1 MNLSF
6 GSICANIYYSFIQF
20 QNNSTGEPQ
29 PDILKN
35 FVAKFP
41 LRLVKSF
48 GALKKSCSDCVF
60 PIDSL
65 KQFYKFFTL
74 ADMVL
79 DTLQH
84 ASISEHLA
92 HYFLCD
98 IIYFCLYYMESATL
112 NDMQKLAIIAVENF
126 INKMKN
132 IKEIEKFFEKNL
144 YFITKSMVKVYE
156 KSDNLEVQNKIV
168 TICEKFVENYKN
180 CISDKENFIREFS
193 VDTKF
198 ANVLSILNT
207 LPSSSQIANNWQKS
221 FDIFLE
227 NSNSTIDGLRTL
239 QQNVSIVDSFGNKL
253 YLKLINIYFRF
264 HHIDIYYQLT
274 AN

>member
-6 GSICANIYYSFIQF
+6 NSNSASIYNSFKHF

-35 FVAKFP
+35 FVSKFP

-48 GALKKSCSDCVF
+48 GALKKSCSDCIF

-65 KQFYKFFTL
+65 KQFYKYWTL

-79 DTLQH
+79 DTFQH
-84 ASISEHLA
+84 ASISEHLT

-112 NDMQKLAIIAVENF
+112 NEMQKLAIIAVENL

-132 IKEIEKFFEKNL
+132 IKDIEKFLEKNL

-168 TICEKFVENYKN
+168 TICEKLVENYKH
-180 CISDKENFIREFS
+180 CINDKENFIREFS
-193 VDTKF
+193 MDTKF
-198 ANVLSILNT
+198 ANILSILNT
-207 LPSSSQIANNWQKS
+207 LPSSSEMANNWQKS

-227 NSNSTIDGLRTL
+227 NTNSTIDGLRTL
-239 QQNVSIVDSFGNKL
+239 QENVSFIVCFGNKL
-253 YLKLINIYFRF
+253 NLKLINIYLRF
-264 HHIDIYYQLT
+264 HHIDTYYPLT
-274 AN
+274 AI